1 MVAVSHCVKKPLKV
15 ADDAETDDLGEEHAV
30 VLPAVPPARP
40 ADWVAEV
47 TAAFADDVSRAV
59 ATGRSASVALDK
71 AVDLLGVVEAR
82 LLRTGALRP
91 NDGVLAWRDV
101 PAGGGRRLA
110 VGATKDLL
118 WTGRHDVALTE
129 MGTMLAMALR
139 VEATLAV
146 ERDLHAVQAGA
157 TSALV
162 RKLEHRQQVL
172 DEMVRVQRSLA
183 RRAPF
188 QEKLNL
194 VTAATAR
201 VLGVEMV
208 AVRLVDPERPDELVI
223 VSGVGLDPD
232 APRHSPVAGSGVG
245 GAAFRGNKTVS
256 VDDYAEH
263 PAAMTTYLKVGV
275 RAAMGTPVQQF
286 GRAVGSIVAATSN
299 PARRFDETDRETL
312 RAFADQASIVLTEQH
327 LFTEMQQGYIDP
339 LTGLANRARMHDQLT
354 TALELTTGGGAGPAV
369 LFVDLDGFKLV
380 NDALGHGIGD
390 ELLVRVAERL
400 RDVVASPFLVSRFG
414 GDEFT
419 VLLPAINDLRVAIG
433 TATDLLA
440 TLEPRFEVSGHD
452 VSVSAS
458 IGIAWERRRPESA
471 ADSAV
476 DMLRC
481 ADTAM
486 YRAKGAGRGQFAVYE
501 ESMHDELVRAMA
513 RERDLRNA
521 VENNDLTT
529 HFQPIV
535 DLGTGACVGAE
546 ALVRWNRG
554 GEMVPPAQFI
564 ELAEETGLIV
574 GVGQQVLH
582 SACEVMAS
590 WAAAGLEGLTMSV
603 NLSVRELENPNLVE
617 NVREELVRSGV
628 DPGRLVVELT
638 ESALMRDVDV
648 MTERLTALRDLGVGI
663 AIDDFGTG
671 YSSLGRLRSL
681 PIDILKIDR
690 SFVDLV
696 DTDPGSHAMLS
707 AVLQLALALD
717 LQVIVEGVERET
729 QRESLRALGCRWAQ
743 GYLFSPAVP
752 AERLDSLVRG
762 PARRTL
768 PTSTRASVG

>member
-1 MVAVSHCVKKPLKV
+1 MTLRQRFSW
-15 ADDAETDDLGEEHAV
+15 EEHAV
-30 VLPAVPPARP
+30 ALPALPGARP
-40 ADWVAEV
+40 ADWVAQV

-59 ATGRSASVALDK
+59 ATGRATSVALDR
-71 AVDLLGVVEAR
+71 AADLLGVVEAR
-82 LLRTGALRP
+82 LLRTGAMRP
-91 NDGVLAWRDV
+91 CDGDLAWRDV

-110 VGATKDLL
+110 VGAAKDLL
-118 WTGRHDVALTE
+118 WTARLDTALQE

-139 VEATLAV
+139 VEAAQSV

-162 RKLEHRQQVL
+162 RKLEYRQQVL

-188 QEKLNL
+188 QEKLDL
-194 VTAATAR
+194 VTAAAAR

-208 AVRLVDPERPDELVI
+208 AIRLVDPERPDELMI
-223 VSGVGLDPD
+223 VSGVGLDSE
-232 APRHSPVAGSGVG
+232 APRHSPVSGSGVG

-263 PAAMTTYLKVGV
+263 PAAMATYLKGGV

-286 GRAVGSIVAATSN
+286 GRAVGSIVAATLT
-299 PARRFDETDRETL
+299 AGRRFDDTDRETL

-327 LFTEMQQGYIDP
+327 LFTEMQQGFIDP
-339 LTGLANRARMHDQLT
+339 LTGLANRARLHDQLT

-400 RDVVASPFLVSRFG
+400 RDVVSSPFLVSRFG

-419 VLLPAINDLRVAIG
+419 VLLPAINDLRVATR
-433 TATDLLA
+433 TASDLLA
-440 TLEPRFEVSGHD
+440 ALEPRFDVSGHD

-458 IGIAWERRRPESA
+458 IGIAWERRRPETA

-486 YRAKGAGRGQFAVYE
+486 YRAKAAGRGQFAVFE

-521 VENNDLTT
+521 VDNHDLTT

-546 ALVRWNRG
+546 ALVRWNRA
-554 GEMVPPAQFI
+554 GELVPPAQFI

-574 GVGQQVLH
+574 GVGQQVLR

-590 WAAAGLEGLTMSV
+590 WAAAGLDGLTMSV
-603 NLSVRELENPNLVE
+603 NLSVRELENSELVE
-617 NVREELVRSGV
+617 NVRAELARHGIV
-628 DPGRLVVELT
+628 PGSLVVELT
-638 ESALMRDVDV
+638 ESALMRDVTV
-648 MTERLTALRDLGVGI
+648 MTERLAALRGLGVQI

-707 AVLQLALALD
+707 AVLQLAMALD
-717 LQVIVEGVERET
+717 LQVIVEGVERDT
-729 QRESLRALGCRWAQ
+729 QRAALRALGCEWAQ

-752 AERLDSLVRG
+752 PERLERLVQG
-762 PARRTL
+762 PARRKL
-768 PTSTRASVG
+768 PQSIGASVG